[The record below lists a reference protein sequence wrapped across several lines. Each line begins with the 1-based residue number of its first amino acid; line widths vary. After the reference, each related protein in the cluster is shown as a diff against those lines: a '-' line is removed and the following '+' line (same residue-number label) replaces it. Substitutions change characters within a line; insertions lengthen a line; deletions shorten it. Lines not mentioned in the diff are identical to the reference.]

1 MVDKKLNIGV
11 RGHDLSKTN
20 VEDLAKAV
28 SSEGF
33 PHIQLALGKAL
44 SEYGR
49 LNGKLN
55 SGIMNYIKEELK
67 KKNVRIS
74 VLGCYINLANPCAIS
89 RKKDLEYF
97 KENIRYVVDSGCRI
111 IGTETGCFTEDYTY
125 TELNYTEEAFN
136 IFLESLKEL
145 VSEAEKFGVIV
156 AIEGVSSHIVNTPQ
170 KMKKVLDEVNSNNLQ
185 IILDIVNYLNE
196 ENYLEQDK
204 IITECFEL
212 FGDKINIIHLKDFRL
227 IDNKLSVVNIG
238 DGILNIKLLIEL
250 VQKYKPYVEI
260 LIENYQK
267 GTKEKIEEYII
278 QQIS

>member
-1 MVDKKLNIGV
+1 MIDKTLNIGV

-20 VEDLAKAV
+20 IEDLAKAV
-28 SSEGF
+28 NSEGF
-33 PHIQLALGKAL
+33 SHIQLALGKAL
-44 SEYGR
+44 GEYGR

-55 SGIMNYIKEELK
+55 SGIMNYIKEELN

-74 VLGCYINLANPCAIS
+74 VLGCYINLANPCATS

-97 KENIRYVVDSGCRI
+97 KENIRYALDSGCRI
-111 IGTETGCFTEDYTY
+111 IGTETGCFTKDYTY

-145 VSEAEKFGVIV
+145 VSEAEKFGVMV

-185 IILDIVNYLNE
+185 IILDVVNYLNE
-196 ENYLEQDK
+196 KNYLEQDK
-204 IITECFEL
+204 VMTECFEL
-212 FGDKINIIHLKDFRL
+212 FGDKINIIHLKDFRV
-227 IDNKLSVVNIG
+227 IDNKVSVVNIG

-250 VQKYKPYVEI
+250 VQKYKPYVDI

-278 QQIS
+278 KQIS